1 MKNKYLQTLEEKIKK
16 VKNTDHLQEQISLL
30 LTDVKEYLHNEQQDE
45 GCTTQSLVG
54 MKHLFRGW
62 IVKNW
67 TNVQEAQPK
76 RMHSINKIVIKQSVI
91 FYAEAWK
98 HRNEIKHD
106 PEKCRPFVI
115 DWYNKVV
122 ELIENDNRPE
132 MNKYLRAQRLNV
144 QACDNACIRQWII
157 SSMDMRKKAKK
168 ERTIDIRRFFSMR
181 AE

>member
-30 LTDVKEYLHNEQQDE
+30 LTDAKEYLHNEQQDE
-45 GCTTQSLVG
+45 GHTTQSLVG

-106 PEKCRPFVI
+106 PESI
-115 DWYNKVV
+115 DH
-122 ELIENDNRPE
+122 L
-132 MNKYLRAQRLNV
+132 
-144 QACDNACIRQWII
+144 
-157 SSMDMRKKAKK
+157 
-168 ERTIDIRRFFSMR
+168 
-181 AE
+181 